1 MQSGGPL
8 PTARRLH
15 DDFDILVERDEKAE
29 QAFDQLELFW
39 DDPTSE
45 P

>member
-1 MQSGGPL
+1 VRERFCGRDGL
-8 PTARRLH
+8 D